1 MPKISKVSNLKPHPD
16 SYTQNAQLAWI
27 EIEREMES
35 FTQIAYGIN
44 LIS

>member
-27 EIEREMES
+27 EIEMES
-35 FTQIAYGIN
+35 FTQIAYRIN